1 VTISAN
7 AVDLLAGY
15 EALRA
20 QALGAVPAATPR
32 GLSVLTRAGLAGWM
46 CALAPTGRA
55 STTTPRVA
63 ARESTGFGSEL
74 ASLLTE
80 MALCSQGRRVA

>member
-1 VTISAN
+1 MTISAD

-15 EALRA
+15 EALRT

-32 GLSVLTRAGLAGWM
+32 GLSVLTRAGLAAWM
-46 CALAPTGRA
+46 CALAPIVRTSATVVAGR
-55 STTTPRVA
+55 
-63 ARESTGFGSEL
+63 ARESTGFGTEL

-80 MALCSQGRRVA
+80 MALSSQRRVA